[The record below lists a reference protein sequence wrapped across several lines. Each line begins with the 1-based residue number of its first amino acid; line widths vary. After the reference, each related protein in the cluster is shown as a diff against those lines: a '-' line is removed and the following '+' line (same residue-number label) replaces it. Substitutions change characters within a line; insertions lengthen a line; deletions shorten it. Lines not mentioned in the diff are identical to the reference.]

1 MFTVFPFNLEAHIHT
16 TTKEDGVAT
25 VLWGLGVWFGEG
37 RREAGM
43 QPFSWENMRT
53 LSQSTI
59 SSLPGE

>member
-43 QPFSWENMRT
+43 QPFGNTTKEPKRVV
-53 LSQSTI
+53 L
-59 SSLPGE
+59 